1 MALGVENFRGK
12 VVRAIRV
19 GDGETGR
26 LIGNSL
32 RALREFSGFTQEVMA
47 RRLRVG
53 QTSISKIENGGNV
66 NIQTL
71 QKYVEC
77 LGAKLRIE
85 ASIPGTHKLVE
96 QLGISF
102 ERNDS
107 EDTQLV
113 FPIFGDDP
121 SPLQRDIVI
130 SIRPQY
136 TEKIIEGKKTVELR
150 RRFPVAARNGT
161 IAYLYSTSPVRAIVG
176 RVEIINVEKLP
187 VSAIWRK
194 YQSSA
199 FITKADFDRYFHGVK
214 EGYALEFTKVQALPR
229 QLSLDELRERFDFEP
244 PQSFLYMTAKLNK
257 AMRNE
262 FSNVS
267 Y

>member
-1 MALGVENFRGK
+1 MRVESLKGK
-12 VVRAIRV
+12 VVRAVRV
-19 GDGETGR
+19 GDGDTGR

-32 RALREFSGFTQEVMA
+32 RALRELSGFTQELIA
-47 RRLRVG
+47 RKLRVG

-85 ASIPGTHKLVE
+85 ASIPGSHKVAE
-96 QLGISF
+96 QFGLSF
-102 ERNDS
+102 ERYEPD
-107 EDTQLV
+107 ETQLV

-121 SPLQRDIVI
+121 SPLHRDIVI

-150 RRFPVAARNGT
+150 RRFPISARSGT
-161 IAYLYSTSPVRAIVG
+161 VAYLYSTSPVRALVG
-176 RVEIINVEKLP
+176 RVEIMNVEKLP
-187 VSAIWRK
+187 VATIWRK
-194 YQSSA
+194 YRNSA
-199 FITKADFDRYFHGVK
+199 LIAKADFDRYFHGVK
-214 EGYALEFTKVQALPR
+214 EGYALEFNKVQALPR
-229 QLSLDELRERFDFEP
+229 QLPLDELRERFDFEP